1 MQIPFMKLS
10 GAGNDFVIIDNRQD
24 LLPLPPVKLAEKV
37 CRRRLSIGADGLLL
51 VELSAKADFKMRY
64 FNADGSEA
72 ETCGNGARCI
82 AQFAY
87 LNGIVPADMHFETQ
101 AGLYSAEI
109 TGDQVKVRLSDP
121 TRGRLSFPLQLTAE
135 VCEVSFVN
143 TGVPHIISLVSNLE
157 TVNLV
162 GLGREIRN
170 HDNFAPAGTNV
181 NFIQI
186 KGDRKIEIRTYERGV
201 EDETLAC
208 GTGSVAAAIIA
219 ALLGEVT
226 PPVAVTTAGGTVLT
240 VYFDF
245 FNSCL
250 SDEMGREIQV
260 TNVHLEGDARLVCQG
275 QLTSSAWN
283 Y

>member
-24 LLPLPPVKLAEKV
+24 LLPLSPVKLAKKV
-37 CRRRLSIGADGLLL
+37 CKRRLSIGADGLLL
-51 VELSAKADFKMRY
+51 VELSTKADFKMRY

-87 LNGIVPADMHFETQ
+87 LNGIVPANMRFETQ

-109 TGDQVKVRLSDP
+109 TEAQVKVKLSDP
-121 TRGRLSFPLQLTAE
+121 TRVQLSFPLQLTAE
-135 VCEVSFVN
+135 VCEVSFAN
-143 TGVPHIISLVSNLE
+143 TGVPHIISLVSDLK

-219 ALLGEVT
+219 ALLGKVIS
-226 PPVAVTTAGGTVLT
+226 PVAVATASGTVLT

-245 FNSCL
+245 CDSCL
-250 SDEMGREIQV
+250 SDDTGKETQV
-260 TNVHLEGDARLVCQG
+260 TNVHLEGDARLICQG